1 MHLRNIEKMIL
12 EIETY
17 ILILAMLKKLHKNA
31 YLIQARI
38 C

>member
-12 EIETY
+12 EIEAY
-17 ILILAMLKKLHKNA
+17 ILILTTLKILHKKT
-31 YLIQARI
+31 YIIQARL